1 MGCHSSKEAAVE
13 PAPPQQYRWYC
24 CEDGERAEY
33 ADDVRDMLEAAYA
46 AYKSGRGAT
55 FPTVAVG
62 GDCEVHLTTMQ
73 QAHTRTGI
81 KRSVVRESSGPDRAA
96 RWYWCAGGELKYRWY
111 WSAGDERNEYADD
124 VRDRLEAA
132 YAEFKDPEGRGATF
146 PTVAVSCDYEV
157 HLKTMQQVHT
167 RTGMKQDVVREL
179 ESDVRTPYA
188 ADVRHRL
195 EVAYA
200 EFKEGRGP
208 SFPTVDVGGG
218 CTVQLKTM
226 QHRHTRTGAQRDVV
240 REIESHVPKALPPP
254 AAAPPRPVAAPPPP
268 AAVPPPPVAPLSR
281 EASCRKV
288 QAAERG
294 RAARKAGM
302 CAAMAA
308 ARLQAS
314 ERGRL
319 VRTKRAAVTAHILA
333 AARLLEDQNDTVSVH
348 VEPIA
353 EAALDEHTAAS
364 GPAEPSVEPMPEPA
378 TASEPA
384 DKHFGLRS
392 GAGERSPAK
401 RGGRLPGFNRAESVR
416 VAEAELRKA
425 RDAIKTIPHAPI
437 SRALRRLIDEKEA
450 EFTAAARV
458 RRAFEIWAFAACN
471 NFLRW
476 VREARRR
483 QVVVVRVLTRLIK
496 RKLANVFET
505 WCVGLAKRSW
515 LSRSTTTAPDFAASL
530 AATPARSRS
539 RSRRPRSAAAAAA
552 TPHDPL
558 RQPSWDF
565 SPTPLD
571 RVVRRTTPAAPYV
584 PAVPKDLT
592 TNPLGGSVRVTTS
605 VRSVSPQRR
614 RSPSPTAKLRS
625 PSLSTVITL
634 TTLQRS
640 PVKSSSGGAAT
651 KTPSP
656 GNISAPAEPTPA
668 HPAGITQALADAAE
682 EKVRPRSAAPPP
694 SRSRS
699 PDRPKSAAAARE
711 TGWNPCFHHVVLG
724 NKPLTSDPYGQ
735 LPPARPETSRPDG
748 VPANLRPGTRQAAR
762 TAKFNVRRRRE
773 RKRKAAAE
781 TARMEA
787 DTRTWEASFAYPRS
801 DAANRKAP
809 RKQAPQ
815 TRPTTA
821 PVQRPTADV
830 AKRPATA
837 TSPASPPPGA
847 RPADAAK
854 RPATAK
860 SRLGASPAYLGRSPV
875 RVAISPQKPQSTRID
890 PLARQLRTGEHLA
903 SKTYRARPAKPPRFG
918 PKVHAAIAEELYKT
932 I

>member
-13 PAPPQQYRWYC
+13 PTPLPQQYRWYC

-55 FPTVAVG
+55 FPTVAVS

-81 KRSVVRESSGPDRAA
+81 KRDVVCESTGPDRAA

-111 WSAGDERNEYADD
+111 WSAGDERTKYADD

-157 HLKTMQQVHT
+157 HLKTMQQAHT
-167 RTGMKQDVVREL
+167 RTGMKQDVTREL
-179 ESDVRTPYA
+179 ESDVRTPYVD
-188 ADVRHRL
+188 DVRHRL
-195 EVAYA
+195 EAAYA

-208 SFPTVDVGGG
+208 SFPTVDVGGEYN
-218 CTVQLKTM
+218 VQLKTM
-226 QHRHTRTGAQRDVV
+226 QQRHARTGVQREVV
-240 REIESHVPKALPPP
+240 REISSHVPKALPPP
-254 AAAPPRPVAAPPPP
+254 AAAPPPPVAAPPP
-268 AAVPPPPVAPLSR
+268 AAAPPPPVATTSR

-288 QAAERG
+288 QAAERV
-294 RAARKAGM
+294 RAARKAGT

-333 AARLLEDQNDTVSVH
+333 AARLLEDQNDMVSVH
-348 VEPIA
+348 VEPLA
-353 EAALDEHTAAS
+353 EAALDEPT
-364 GPAEPSVEPMPEPA
+364 
-378 TASEPA
+378 TASEP
-384 DKHFGLRS
+384 
-392 GAGERSPAK
+392 AGERSPAK

-425 RDAIKTIPHAPI
+425 RDAIKTTPHAPI

-450 EFTAAARV
+450 EFTSAARV
-458 RRAFEIWAFAACN
+458 RRAFEIWAFTACN

-539 RSRRPRSAAAAAA
+539 RSRSRRPRSAAAAAA
-552 TPHDPL
+552 MPQDPL

-571 RVVRRTTPAAPYV
+571 RIVRRTTPAAPYV
-584 PAVPKDLT
+584 PAVPKDLSI
-592 TNPLGGSVRVTTS
+592 NPLGGSVRVTTS
-605 VRSVSPQRR
+605 VRSVSPTRR
-614 RSPSPTAKLRS
+614 RSPSPTTKLRS

-634 TTLQRS
+634 TTPQRRS
-640 PVKSSSGGAAT
+640 PTKSSGGEPKRTPPDAGTSGAAL
-651 KTPSP
+651 
-656 GNISAPAEPTPA
+656 TPA
-668 HPAGITQALADAAE
+668 LPAGITQALADAAE
-682 EKVRPRSAAPPP
+682 EKVRPQSAAPPQSRSRLPGRPKSAAPP

-699 PDRPKSAAAARE
+699 SDRPKSAAAARE

-724 NKPLTSDPYGQ
+724 NKPLASDPYGQ

-762 TAKFNVRRRRE
+762 TAKFIVRRRRE

-781 TARMEA
+781 AAARMEA

-821 PVQRPTADV
+821 PAQRPTVDV
-830 AKRPATA
+830 ARPATA
-837 TSPASPPPGA
+837 TSPASPQPAA

-854 RPATAK
+854 RPAAAK
-860 SRLGASPAYLGRSPV
+860 SRLGASPAYLGRSPI
-875 RVAISPQKPQSTRID
+875 RVAVSPKKPQSTRVD

-918 PKVHAAIAEELYKT
+918 PKVHAALAEELYKT